1 VVTRTTTVYID
12 ADLLT
17 QTDLDAVALASEVG
31 LVAIVVEA
39 EADLPADLT
48 DAWHLTARRPAVG
61 SPRWSR
67 TVIIGPRPEP
77 GRVAHTG
84 LRSARDLRVSLLE
97 IASEATL
104 D

>member
-1 VVTRTTTVYID
+1 VYID

-17 QTDLDAVALASEVG
+17 NAETDAVALATEVG
-31 LVAIVVEA
+31 LVAVVVDD

-48 DAWHLTARRPAVG
+48 NAWHLTARRPSAG

-67 TVIIGPRPEP
+67 TVVIGPRPEP

-97 IASEATL
+97 LASEASL